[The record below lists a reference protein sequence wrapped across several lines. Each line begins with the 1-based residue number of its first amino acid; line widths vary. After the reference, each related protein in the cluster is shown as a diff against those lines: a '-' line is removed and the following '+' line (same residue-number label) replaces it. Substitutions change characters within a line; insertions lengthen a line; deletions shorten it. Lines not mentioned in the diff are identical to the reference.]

1 MRVKV
6 NPSHREIQAEI
17 TAYVQAQKRV
27 LIRTLASC
35 LEQIINTARD
45 SGSYTNR
52 THNLRSSIGGLIIVD
67 GEVVHKAG
75 FKQSGNGAEGVTSGI
90 EYAQSLTREYPKGIA
105 VIVVAGRDYAS
116 YVADRGYD
124 VLDSAENLAETLVPQ
139 MLSQLQILK

>member
-1 MRVKV
+1 MGVKV
-6 NPSHREIQAEI
+6 SPSHREIQAEME
-17 TAYVQAQKRV
+17 AYMQDQKRV

-45 SGSYTNR
+45 SGSYKDR

-67 GEVVHKAG
+67 SEVVHQAG
-75 FKQSGNGAEGVTSGI
+75 FKQSGGGAEGVTGGL
-90 EYAQSLTREYPKGIA
+90 EYAQSLVREYPKGIA
-105 VIVVAGRDYAS
+105 VVVVAGRDYAS

-139 MLSQLQILK
+139 MLSQLQTLK

>member
-1 MRVKV
+1 MGVKV

-45 SGSYTNR
+45 SGSYTDR
-52 THNLRSSIGGLIIVD
+52 THNLRSSVGGFIIVD

-75 FKQSGNGAEGVTSGI
+75 FKQSGSGAEGVTSGI
-90 EYAQSLTREYPKGIA
+90 EYAQSLTRGYPKGIA